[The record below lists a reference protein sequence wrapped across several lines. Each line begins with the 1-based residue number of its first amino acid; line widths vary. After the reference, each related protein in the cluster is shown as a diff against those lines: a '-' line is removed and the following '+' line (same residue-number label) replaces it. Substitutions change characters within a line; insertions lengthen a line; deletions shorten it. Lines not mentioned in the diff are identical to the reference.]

1 MSVLTQILVGFLLW
15 AGFLILIL
23 PVLATMT
30 PPPKRED
37 PRQMSR
43 GWVREQRRQEGRE

>member
-1 MSVLTQILVGFLLW
+1 MSVLTQIIVGFTLW

-23 PVLATMT
+23 PVLATMSR
-30 PPPKRED
+30 PAPRED

-43 GWVREQRRQEGRE
+43 GWVRDQRRQEGRQ